1 MILIKIMKK
10 TFNSIPRGYKLKDR
24 ELRLNHIQRVT
35 DITINNSLTNTDEE
49 MEGIIENYIGCMK
62 IPMAIVG
69 PLRLK
74 GSYADGEFCI
84 PICTLEGTLSMSMSR
99 GISASNYSGG
109 FTSKHFRQE
118 LSRSP
123 IFIFDNL
130 NELTNFKTWFNNNKS
145 EIIQIAERT
154 TNYGKIIRIDL
165 FFIHNY
171 IILDFVM
178 STGNAAGQ
186 NMVSLASQAACD
198 YIYKKTGY
206 KFFLESNLNSDKKAS
221 SRNMLLG
228 RGHAVTVET
237 LISDK
242 IMKRVLKI
250 DSDTLMKNWKYY
262 PTVSSM
268 IGTYGNGL
276 HVSNALTALY
286 LATGQDTACVAENSI
301 AHFDMDREENGIRFK
316 LTLPS
321 LTVGTIGGGTRLAMQ
336 KQNLKLIGCD
346 SGKYSSRKLAEII
359 ASATLGLEISLAC
372 AVASHTWTNAHM
384 KYGRK

>member
-1 MILIKIMKK
+1 MKNTKNIFK
-10 TFNSIPRGYKLKDR
+10 TIPRGYTLKDR
-24 ELRLNHIQRVT
+24 ELRKEWIGEIT
-35 DITINNSLTNTDEE
+35 DVDINDSLSNTDEE
-49 MEGIIENYIGCMK
+49 MKGIIENYVGFMK
-62 IPMAIVG
+62 LPMAVVG

-84 PICTLEGTLSMSMSR
+84 PLCTLEGTLSMSMNR

-109 FTSKHFRQE
+109 FISRHFRQE

-130 NELTNFKTWFNNNKS
+130 DELSEFKLWFKNNKS
-145 EIIQIAERT
+145 EVISIAETT

-165 FFIHNY
+165 FLIHNY
-171 IILDFVM
+171 IILDIVM
-178 STGNAAGQ
+178 ETGNAAGQ
-186 NMVSLASQAACD
+186 NMVSLAAKKACD
-198 YIYKKTGY
+198 YIYEKTGY

-221 SRNMLLG
+221 ARNMLLG

-237 LISDK
+237 TISDK
-242 IMKRVLKI
+242 IMKRVLKMDPDI
-250 DSDTLMKNWKYY
+250 LIKNWEYY

-276 HVSNALTALY
+276 HISNALTALY

-301 AHFDMDREENGIRFK
+301 AHLDMERKKNGIKFK

-321 LTVGTIGGGTRLAMQ
+321 LTVGTVGGGTRLAMQ
-336 KQNLKLIGCD
+336 KQNLKLIGCAD
-346 SGKYSSRKLAEII
+346 GKYSSRKLAEII

-384 KYGRK
+384 KYGRE